1 MNSSARRL
9 YLSVA
14 VKLLFLIALVALAAV
29 LLASL
34 GGGDGQREQAA
45 TADPWRLE
53 VDWTQIPAG
62 ERRQLQWPDGREI
75 WIYRRLSGEAD
86 RLKQRPAAQL
96 HDPDSRHSRQP
107 EGISPLWRSRHPEIF
122 VFHPYETR
130 RGCRVRLVAEQAE
143 FVDACH
149 GARFDSAGRL
159 LKDSGVAQQQN
170 LAVPDYELIGER
182 RLRLQPPGN

>member
-34 GGGDGQREQAA
+34 SGDGQREQAT

-53 VDWTQIPAG
+53 VDWAQIPVGAL
-62 ERRQLQWPDGREI
+62 RQLQWPDGREI
-75 WIYRRLSGEAD
+75 WIYRRPAGEAQ
-86 RLKQRPAAQL
+86 RLEERPATDL

-107 EGISPLWRSRHPEIF
+107 EGISPLWRSRHPGIF
-122 VFHPYETR
+122 VFHPYESR
-130 RGCRVRLVAEQAE
+130 RGCRVRLAAEQPE

-159 LKDSGVAQQQN
+159 LKGSGVAQQQN
-170 LAVPDYELIGER
+170 LPVPDYVLIGEQ
-182 RLRLQPPGN
+182 RLRLQPPGK